1 MPMAPLLHSS
11 DQQPGRIADGHSRTA
26 RHTPSVVMQA
36 LGARTAIVAPAAK
49 LNARPTTRK
58 VRAIPERE
66 PPKPVSPDPSLTVPN
81 VR

>member
-66 PPKPVSPDPSLTVPN
+66 PPKPVSPDPSLIVPN
-81 VR
+81 AR